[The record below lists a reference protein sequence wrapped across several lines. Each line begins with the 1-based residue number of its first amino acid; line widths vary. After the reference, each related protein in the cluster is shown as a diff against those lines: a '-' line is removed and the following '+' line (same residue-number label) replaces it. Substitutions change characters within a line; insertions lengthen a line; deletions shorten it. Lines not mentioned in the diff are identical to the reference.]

1 MQIDSPNHQAILDR
15 FIAACQADPRV
26 LAATLYGSHARDAAD
41 EWSDL
46 DIGVIVADENYDDFA
61 AGREDFMRRW
71 GEPLFIEDFDS
82 DGILFFIL
90 ADGTEGELSIDRTSN
105 FIEPHGQWRTL
116 VDKTGVSATAKP
128 HPAADVTEQVETLRR
143 QVAWFFHDLSH
154 FITAMGRDQLWWAA
168 GQLEIVRRV
177 CINLARLHHDFD
189 DGEVGDEP
197 WFKLDKAL
205 PPQALA
211 GLEATF
217 VPLERSAMLA
227 AAQII
232 LDFYRSLA
240 VPLAEAHGIP
250 YPSGLERLMSA
261 RLKRLASPDNSL

>member
-1 MQIDSPNHQAILDR
+1 MVTLMQIDSPNHQAILDR

-177 CINLARLHHDFD
+177 CINLARR
-189 DGEVGDEP
+189 
-197 WFKLDKAL
+197 
-205 PPQALA
+205 PP
-211 GLEATF
+211 
-217 VPLERSAMLA
+217 
-227 AAQII
+227 
-232 LDFYRSLA
+232 
-240 VPLAEAHGIP
+240 
-250 YPSGLERLMSA
+250 
-261 RLKRLASPDNSL
+261 